1 MEGRKMYVDRTE
13 SVADQPIAEKG
24 IAGVTMKVLIGQE
37 QGAPNFVMR
46 VFEIA
51 ENGHT
56 AYHTHPWEHEVY
68 VIEGVGAVKQGEKE
82 YPLEQGTFVLVKPN
96 EEHQFLNKGKG
107 PLKFICVVPKMES

>member
-1 MEGRKMYVDRTE
+1 MHINKEA
-13 SVADQPIAEKG
+13 SVANAEITEKG
-24 IAGVTMKVLIGQE
+24 ISGVTMKVLLGKD

-68 VIEGVGAVKQGEKE
+68 VIEGTGAIRQGETE
-82 YPLEQGTFVLVKPN
+82 YPLEKGGFALVEPN
-96 EEHQFLNKGKG
+96 EEHQFLNKGNG
-107 PLKFICVVPKMES
+107 VFRFVCVVPIIES